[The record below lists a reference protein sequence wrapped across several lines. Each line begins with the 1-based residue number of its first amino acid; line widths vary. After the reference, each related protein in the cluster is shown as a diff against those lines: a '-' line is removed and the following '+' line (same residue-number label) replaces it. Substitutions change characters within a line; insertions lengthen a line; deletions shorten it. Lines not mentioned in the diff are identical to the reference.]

1 MKPLL
6 DFLPLLA
13 FFAAYKLRDIY
24 WAAAVLMI
32 VTSVQYLGLYWYYKK
47 LQRSE
52 WLTWIAVLFFC
63 SMTLLLH
70 DESILK
76 WKAPVL
82 YWVLA
87 FSFLITPWFT
97 RITLTEKMMG
107 KAVQLN
113 PAQWRNLNY
122 SWVMFFIFAGAANAY
137 VAFYHASIW
146 VDFKVFGSLGMTLI
160 FVVLQGVFLYR
171 YLSPPITNSES
182 NADSDLSTELDP
194 PLEVKARDAA
204 D

>member
-13 FFAAYKLRDIY
+13 FFAAYKLKDIY
-24 WAAAVLMI
+24 WASGVLII
-32 VTSVQYLGLYWYYKK
+32 VTSVQYLGYYFYYKK

-52 WLTWIAVLFFC
+52 WLTWMAVLLFC

-70 DESILK
+70 NESILK

-87 FSFLITPWFT
+87 LSFLLTPWFT
-97 RITLTEKMMG
+97 GVTLTEKMMG
-107 KAVQLN
+107 KAVQLTA
-113 PAQWRNLNY
+113 AQWRNLNY
-122 SWVMFFIFAGAANAY
+122 SWVLFFIFAGIANAY

-146 VDFKVFGSLGMTLI
+146 VDFKVFGSLGMTLV
-160 FVVLQGVFLYR
+160 FVLIQGVFLYR
-171 YLSPPITNSES
+171 YMTPTPEAAKNL
-182 NADSDLSTELDP
+182 
-194 PLEVKARDAA
+194 PLEDKARDAA

>member
-13 FFAAYKLRDIY
+13 FFAAYKFRDIY
-24 WAAAVLMI
+24 FASAVLII
-32 VTSVQYLGLYWYYKK
+32 VTSVQYLGFYWYYKK

-52 WLTWIAVLFFC
+52 WITWGAVLLFC

-70 DESILK
+70 NESILK
-76 WKAPVL
+76 WKAPIL
-82 YWVLA
+82 YWGLA
-87 FSFLITPWFT
+87 LSFLITPWFT
-97 RITLTEKMMG
+97 GITLVQKMME

-113 PAQWRNLNY
+113 AVQWRNLNY
-122 SWVMFFIFAGAANAY
+122 SWVLFFLVAGAANAY

-146 VDFKVFGSLGMTLI
+146 VDFKVFGSLGMTLT
-160 FVVLQGVFLYR
+160 FVVIQGVFLYR
-171 YLSPPITNSES
+171 YMAPAED
-182 NADSDLSTELDP
+182 NAKTPAS
-194 PLEVKARDAA
+194 LEDKARDPA